1 MQGRAPGLHL
11 VHSTVLSALVKSP
24 GLHSQQAEDAGL
36 LEYVP
41 IAQREHSETSFGALT
56 ADQLPSPHGKHPV
69 APNSSLYSPFAQ
81 REHSACAMSAAK
93 VPGRQIVSFTAAP
106 LTPSYICT
114 SCCVTLVT
122 PVEVRTTLHTSSWAM
137 AQRSHTIDSVVG
149 AKPCSRRREVVGAA
163 LLVPDVHLLTEP
175 RVGVDV
181 AVDDLEALGR
191 EGRLFCFTRRH
202 RNVDDGEVVV
212 EFAERE

>member
-163 LLVPDVHLLTEP
+163 
-175 RVGVDV
+175 VGS
-181 AVDDLEALGR
+181 AVGSAVGAAV
-191 EGRLFCFTRRH
+191 GT
-202 RNVDDGEVVV
+202 
-212 EFAERE
+212 